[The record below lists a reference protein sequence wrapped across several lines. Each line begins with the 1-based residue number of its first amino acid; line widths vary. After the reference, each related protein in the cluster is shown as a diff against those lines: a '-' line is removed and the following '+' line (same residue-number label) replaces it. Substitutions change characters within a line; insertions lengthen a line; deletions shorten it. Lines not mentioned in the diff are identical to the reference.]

1 MPTTVTAL
9 MFMPR
14 ARPEA
19 STARDG
25 TFQLTLRLLD
35 RQGPCRVE
43 SWLAH
48 WAGPAAQ
55 AWWAQHKDHLPPGT
69 PLRVQLSGP
78 RTHFDRLAR
87 APEIHA
93 RVEALAI
100 EPRHTAAA
108 PSTTDIS
115 EDHHA

>member
-35 RQGPCRVE
+35 RLGPGRTE
-43 SWLAH
+43 AWLAH

-55 AWWAQHKDHLPPGT
+55 TWWAQHQSELQPGT
-69 PLRVQLSGP
+69 PVRVQLTCP

-87 APEIHA
+87 SPEIHA
-93 RVEALAI
+93 RVESLAI
-100 EPRHTAAA
+100 EPRHPADHITK
-108 PSTTDIS
+108 TR
-115 EDHHA
+115 EDQHA